1 MIRNQRWKLRVACA
15 ALGPTLLLAPAATA
29 QEPPPGDLDAM
40 LANLQK
46 ADNKAWQ
53 ARGAAMQAAAKAAR
67 AEAAALR
74 KQAGEREKA
83 AAGEDAAA
91 KRLVGE
97 QQKLEQL
104 RGIVAALSFCL
115 LYTSPSPR
123 DLSTSRMPSSA

>member
-53 ARGAAMQAAAKAAR
+53 ARGAAMQAPATAPGMGLTSWAKMAV
-67 AEAAALR
+67 EAAEDEA
-74 KQAGEREKA
+74 QVERTEV
-83 AAGEDAAA
+83 DA
-91 KRLVGE
+91 KMVYSME
-97 QQKLEQL
+97 Q
-104 RGIVAALSFCL
+104 R
-115 LYTSPSPR
+115 
-123 DLSTSRMPSSA
+123 